1 MCLFAGFSG
10 AGFGAGTVAG
20 SRWLRCAG
28 WWGGAP
34 EHGAG
39 GSGGTAEG
47 DLISREAMVIRQEAI
62 VPGQEATVLRC
73 EAVVPGHEAT
83 VIRPEAVVLRSEAI
97 DLGHEATIFRWEA
110 VVLGCEAV
118 VGRYGVES
126 FPGNYFPFYSGIFVP
141 VLVGALEGGR
151 VWKKRNTTEKAGG

>member
-1 MCLFAGFSG
+1 M
-10 AGFGAGTVAG
+10 
-20 SRWLRCAG
+20 
-28 WWGGAP
+28 P

-39 GSGGTAEG
+39 GSGGGAEG

-83 VIRPEAVVLRSEAI
+83 VIRPEAVVLWSEAI
-97 DLGHEATIFRWEA
+97 VLGHEATIFRWEA

-118 VGRYGVES
+118 VERCGVES
-126 FPGNYFPFYSGIFVP
+126 FPENYFPFYSGIFVP
-141 VLVGALEGGR
+141 VFQGEPLRADGYGR
-151 VWKKRNTTEKAGG
+151 RGTPQRRRAG

>member
-1 MCLFAGFSG
+1 
-10 AGFGAGTVAG
+10 V
-20 SRWLRCAG
+20 
-28 WWGGAP
+28 P

-39 GSGGTAEG
+39 GSGGGAEG

-62 VPGQEATVLRC
+62 VPGHKAIVLGHKATVLRC
-73 EAVVPGHEAT
+73 EAVVPGHEA
-83 VIRPEAVVLRSEAI
+83 VVLRP
-97 DLGHEATIFRWEA
+97 EATIFRWEA
-110 VVLGCEAV
+110 VVFGYEAV

-151 VWKKRNTTEKAGG
+151 VWKKRNTTERAGGVIRVHSRWLEKSNLSGVAVGCCGTRPAHRENAAVSNSP